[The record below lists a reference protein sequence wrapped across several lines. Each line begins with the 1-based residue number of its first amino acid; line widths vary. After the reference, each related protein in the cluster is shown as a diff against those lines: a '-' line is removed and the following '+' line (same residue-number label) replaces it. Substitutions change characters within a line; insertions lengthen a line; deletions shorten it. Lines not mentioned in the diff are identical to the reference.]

1 MLKVVFMG
9 TPALAAHS
17 LKALV
22 DHDFKVSLVFTQPD
36 RPQGRG
42 KKIGMSA
49 VKSQALDLGLEVF
62 QPESLKAEGVL
73 ERIKAAQPDVIVVAA
88 YGKILPEEILN
99 LAPLGCLNIHASLL
113 PQYRGAAPIQW
124 VLLDGQKETGISI
137 MRMEKGLDTGPVL
150 LQKKMVIPED
160 MDGGELYQAL
170 TEMGA
175 DALLETLP
183 LWAAGQLEA
192 LPQKEEAATYAP
204 RILREH
210 EKLDWCQ
217 PAQTLLNQIRAFSP
231 WPGAYGLWQ
240 DKEIKI
246 IKAKAVPPEDL
257 PEDTETEGVLP
268 GTILAIPRKQG
279 PVIQTGQGALQLIL
293 VRPVGK
299 KEMDASSFLNGNPM
313 EVGQCWH

>member
-22 DHDFKVSLVFTQPD
+22 DHGYQVTLVITQPD

-42 KKIGMSA
+42 KKVGMSE
-49 VKSQALDLGLEVF
+49 VKSQALELGLEVF
-62 QPESLKAEGVL
+62 QPEGLKEPGVL
-73 ERIKAAQPDVIVVAA
+73 ERIKEAQPEVIVVAA

-137 MRMEKGLDTGPVL
+137 MKMEKGLDTGPVL
-150 LQKKMVIPED
+150 LQKKIAIPED
-160 MDGGELYQAL
+160 MDGGGLYQAL
-170 TEMGA
+170 THLGA
-175 DALLETLP
+175 EALLEALP
-183 LWAAGQLEA
+183 LWADGKLSAV
-192 LPQKEEAATYAP
+192 PQKEEEASYAP

-210 EKLDWCQ
+210 ERLDWRQ
-217 PAQTLLNQIRAFSP
+217 PAQSLVNQIRAMGP
-231 WPGAYGLWQ
+231 WPGAYAHWQ

-246 IKAKAVPPEDL
+246 IKAKAISSESLAESTVK
-257 PEDTETEGVLP
+257 EGGQP

-279 PVIQTGQGALQLIL
+279 PVIQTGKGALQLIV

-299 KEMDASSFLNGNPM
+299 NEMSASSYLNGNPM
-313 EVGQCWH
+313 EVGQCWC